1 MNNVFSN
8 LTHEAALDIIY
19 SHRRERQAM
28 SIGFAKILSN
38 TERDLLDRNINSS
51 IAKLHEEKFVAEDI
65 SDSFYKKV
73 FEACNSQVNEVK
85 AQTSYHL
92 PRIDFSQFRV

>member
-8 LTHEAALDIIY
+8 LTYEAALDIIY
-19 SHRRERQAM
+19 SHTRERQAM
-28 SIGFAKILSN
+28 STSFAGILNN
-38 TERDLLDRNINSS
+38 TERDLIERNIHSS
-51 IAKLHEEKFVAEDI
+51 IARVQEEKFIAEDI

-92 PRIDFSQFRV
+92 PRIDFSQFSI

>member
-19 SHRRERQAM
+19 SHTRERQAM

-38 TERDLLDRNINSS
+38 TERDLIERNIHNCINKAS
-51 IAKLHEEKFVAEDI
+51 EEKFIAEEI
-65 SDSFYKKV
+65 SDSFHKEI
-73 FEACNSQVNEVK
+73 FATANEEAIKLQNR
-85 AQTSYHL
+85 ASYHL
-92 PRIDFSQFRV
+92 PRIDFSQFRA